1 MTPFK
6 SHMSQDA
13 KLMIDRAADAIQ
25 NIITRGLEKTMN
37 QFNA

>member
-1 MTPFK
+1 MTPFN
-6 SHMSQDA
+6 SHMSLDA
-13 KLMIDRAADAIQ
+13 KLMVDRAADAMQ